1 MRKSVLFMSML
12 SGFIAAGISSCNT
25 GKSEDAPAVAVSS
38 DSLISRGNYLVS
50 VAGCDDCHSPK
61 KFGPQG
67 PEIDMERRL
76 SGFPSDRPL
85 PKYDSNVIKMGMIL
99 FNEDLTSA
107 AGPWGVSFSANLS
120 SDGSGVGNWT
130 EAQFFKAVREG
141 KSKGLDGNRGL
152 LPPMPWQNLSKMT
165 DNDLK
170 AIFAFL
176 KSTKPVNNVVPAARQ
191 LADLK

>member
-1 MRKSVLFMSML
+1 ML
-12 SGFIAAGISSCNT
+12 SCFIAAGISSCNT
-25 GKSEDAPAVAVSS
+25 GKSEDTATVAVSN
-38 DSLISRGNYLVS
+38 DSLIKRGNYLVTVS
-50 VAGCDDCHSPK
+50 GCDDCHSPK

-67 PEIDMERRL
+67 PEIDMDRRL
-76 SGFPSDRPL
+76 SGFPSDRPF
-85 PKYDSNVIKMGMIL
+85 PKYDSNAIKKGLIM

-152 LPPMPWQNLSKMT
+152 LPPMPWQNIGQMT
-165 DNDLK
+165 DDDLK

-176 KSTKPVNNVVPAARQ
+176 RSTKPVNNVVPAARQ